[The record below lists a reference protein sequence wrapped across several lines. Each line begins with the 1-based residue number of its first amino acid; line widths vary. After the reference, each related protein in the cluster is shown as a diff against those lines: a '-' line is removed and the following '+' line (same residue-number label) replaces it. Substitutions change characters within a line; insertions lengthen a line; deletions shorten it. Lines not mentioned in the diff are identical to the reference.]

1 MISRKSVNLQEKIS
15 ISENPQKKFNEIDFK
30 QEEPYWNFI
39 LRLPGP
45 EKHPSNR
52 APEGK
57 QEIRHSKKFDIFNYM
72 FYDFLKKM
80 HWSPRMAE
88 KWVLESVERPSGGLW
103 PIYIFIKNLDFSN
116 FGQILIW
123 GYGSACFCTL
133 NKNPASKPAQ
143 TRLKTRFLSKIRF
156 L

>member
-1 MISRKSVNLQEKIS
+1 MAGNGKSENLQEKTVI
-15 ISENPQKKFNEIDFK
+15 PKFLKTKFNEIDFQ

-57 QEIRHSKKFDIFNYM
+57 QENRHSKKFDIFYKKLH

-80 HWSPRMAE
+80 H
-88 KWVLESVERPSGGLW
+88 
-103 PIYIFIKNLDFSN
+103 
-116 FGQILIW
+116 
-123 GYGSACFCTL
+123 
-133 NKNPASKPAQ
+133 
-143 TRLKTRFLSKIRF
+143 
-156 L
+156 